1 MAYFPLFLNLRNKQ
15 VLIIGESEAAFQ
27 ELSRF
32 LAFEANVTILTESV
46 EQNLLL
52 MSQAYPDQVRVVEKE
67 VSMENIS
74 LLDCA
79 PTLVV
84 CVTGDPKIN
93 TEIYAYFQE
102 RHVLVE
108 DCSSTSRCDFIFPAI
123 VKRGDV
129 VCGISS
135 SGKSPLVAQFVKS
148 LLESSLPENIS
159 EINEHMNE
167 IRKAVKQSISDPQ
180 KRAATMQAIFYRL
193 LEDDNQTSDSEIDEI
208 IGEAEL

>member
-32 LAFEANVTILTESV
+32 LAFEANVFVLTERV
-46 EQNLLL
+46 EQNLKL
-52 MSQAYPDQVRVVEKE
+52 MSEAYPDHVCVVENAIT
-67 VSMENIS
+67 MENIS
-74 LLDCA
+74 LLDCS

-84 CVTGDPKIN
+84 CATNN
-93 TEIYAYFQE
+93 TKLNVEIYSYFQE

-159 EINEHMNE
+159 EINEHMSE

-180 KRAATMQAIFYRL
+180 KRANAMQAIFYRL
-193 LEDDNQTSDSEIDEI
+193 LEDDNQTPDYEIDGI